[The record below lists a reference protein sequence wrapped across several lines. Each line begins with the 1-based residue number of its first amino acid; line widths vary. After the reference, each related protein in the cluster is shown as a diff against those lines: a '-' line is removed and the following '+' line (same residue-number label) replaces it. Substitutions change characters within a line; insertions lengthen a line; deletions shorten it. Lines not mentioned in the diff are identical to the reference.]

1 MIRAFL
7 SCIIVFAA
15 IGPALAQT
23 DPQQFVDNSSFH
35 FFITIGGA
43 VWAAILALRAFNR
56 PSRLVADVATYPVY
70 MTSRFQYHLG
80 SAAFVAFACG
90 FFLVLV
96 HFHQEV
102 VSLLNIFPVPA
113 SFSKAALDAV
123 KDRSTPY
130 LLIVTGMGSLYLYL
144 LARESDWNV
153 LLMMRDVVQS
163 WISIPQLASGIIT
176 QIRFSLRVPEDA
188 ISEVISNS
196 REVVAP
202 DFRKDRLAPD
212 RIWAETCYMKWW
224 LAKRLDRGE
233 DATFFSEENL
243 GVAKLLEDFQRT
255 SLATERWKAGARDLA
270 FEDLPQQIKQ
280 LRNKFSHLVACYLI
294 YRNGSKKELCEATR
308 DFGID
313 LADRAPENPLRYWIV
328 YAVALVASVYIGVY
342 ASAIGY
348 DFIIGKGIIFDQDQ
362 NRALA
367 WIMYTLC
374 NYGLAIFIILL
385 FRLATRSLEV
395 DVKQSHLITYCWTF
409 LVAFVAGPIGLS
421 FAIHFFGEGKFREML
436 FPDLYFYM
444 LRWGLG
450 PALVSVYISYY
461 LDRQICN
468 DLPIIDHTW
477 ATFAWRLSNSFAFA
491 AVNVLLLLPPLL
503 AITAQQNAI
512 WDTSKLRFV
521 ATGCTFCLALG
532 LALAAQFGL
541 RMGHG
546 SADPPYTPIHLPS

>member
-1 MIRAFL
+1 MMRAFL

-15 IGPALAQT
+15 IGPALAQS
-23 DPQQFVDNSSFH
+23 DLQQFVDNSSFH
-35 FFITIGGA
+35 WVITIGGTL
-43 VWAAILALRAFNR
+43 WAALLALRAFNR
-56 PSRLVADVATYPVY
+56 PSRLVADVATCPVY

-80 SAAFVAFACG
+80 SVAFVVFACG
-90 FFLVLV
+90 FFLLLV

-102 VSLLNIFPVPA
+102 VGLFNILPVPA
-113 SFSKAALDAV
+113 SISNAVIDAV
-123 KDRSTPY
+123 KDRSAPY
-130 LLIVTGMGSLYLYL
+130 LLIVTGMGALYLYL

-163 WISIPQLASGIIT
+163 WISIPQLASRIIT

-188 ISEVISNS
+188 IPEVISNS

-224 LAKRLDRGE
+224 LAKGLDKGQ
-233 DATFFSEENL
+233 DATFFSEETL
-243 GVAKLLEDFQRT
+243 GVPKLLEDFQRT
-255 SLATERWKAGARDLA
+255 SSATERWKAGARDLA

-280 LRNKFSHLVACYLI
+280 LRNRFSHLVACYLI

-313 LADRAPENPLRYWIV
+313 LTDPAPENPLRYWIV
-328 YAVALVASVYIGVY
+328 YAAALVASVYIGVY

-367 WIMYTLC
+367 WIMFTLC

-385 FRLATRSLEV
+385 LQLAARSLEV

-409 LVAFVAGPIGLS
+409 LVAFVAGPIGLA
-421 FAIHFFGEGKFREML
+421 FAVHFFGEGKFHEMP
-436 FPDLYFYM
+436 FSDLYFYM

-450 PALVSVYISYY
+450 PALVCVYISYY
-461 LDRQICN
+461 LDRQICG
-468 DLPIIDHTW
+468 DLPPVDHTW
-477 ATFAWRLSNSFAFA
+477 ATFTWRLTNSVSFA
-491 AVNVLLLLPPLL
+491 AVNVFLLLPPLSS
-503 AITAQQNAI
+503 ITAQQNAI

-532 LALAAQFGL
+532 LALAAQFAL
-541 RMGHG
+541 RMGNR
-546 SADPPYTPIHLPS
+546 SADPPYAPIHLPS